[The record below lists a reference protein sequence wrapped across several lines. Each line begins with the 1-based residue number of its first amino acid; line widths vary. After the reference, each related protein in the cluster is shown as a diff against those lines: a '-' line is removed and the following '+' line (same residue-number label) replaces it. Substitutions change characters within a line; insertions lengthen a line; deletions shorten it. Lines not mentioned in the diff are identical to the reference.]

1 MEIRRPPSDWQLF
14 KYILPY
20 GLRYRSQLLYSLLL
34 LLPLALAG
42 AIQPVIVQQAIDG
55 PIQEGVAAFLTG
67 NSGLQ
72 AKSKV
77 WLTLICLVL
86 FLSVAVRLLFLGWQG
101 FLVQKV
107 GQKIT
112 ADIRQDL
119 FHHITSLS
127 TSFFDRVP
135 VGKLITRL
143 TGDVEALG
151 DVFATGAVGIFSD
164 IASIL
169 VTIVVM
175 VILRWD
181 LSLLLIALIFPVT
194 ALIVY
199 FQLEYRAA
207 NFKVREHL
215 SELNS
220 ILQENIIGI
229 NVVQLFRREE
239 YNRNYHQQVNKKYNQ
254 EVNRTIFHESAVSAT
269 LAWVASIGIGGIL
282 WVGSRQILN
291 QSITFGELSA
301 FILFSRRLFEPL
313 RQLGEKFTVIQSGFT
328 AIERIQLIMSE
339 PIDIRDPVNPVSL
352 PAHGRGEI
360 RFENVSFAYKG
371 EEYVLKDI
379 NFTINAGEKVAL
391 VGPTGSGKS
400 TIVRLLSRLYEP
412 TKGRILIDGVD
423 IRHLT
428 QRELRTYVGVILQ
441 DPFLFSGDVQTNI
454 ALGDDYPI
462 EAIEAAARQMNV
474 HQFIEELPR
483 GYFTEVRAR
492 GTNLSA
498 GQKQLLAFARAAVR
512 NPRILILDE
521 ATSSLDVGTEFL
533 IQQALTK
540 LLQDRTAII
549 IAHRLSTVRH
559 VDRVLVLRRGE
570 LVEEGSQAEL
580 LAKGGLFAS
589 LYQLEQMGSIAL

>member
-1 MEIRRPPSDWQLF
+1 MEIRRPTSDWQLF

-20 GLRYRSQLLYSLLL
+20 GARYRGQLVFSLILL
-34 LLPLALAG
+34 IPLAVAG

-55 PIQEGVAAFLTG
+55 PIRQGVTAFLEG
-67 NSGLQ
+67 NKALQ
-72 AKSKV
+72 TESKF
-77 WLTLICLVL
+77 WLGFICLGLLLTV
-86 FLSVAVRLLFLGWQG
+86 VVRLIFLGWQG

-112 ADIRQDL
+112 ADIRQNL
-119 FHHITSLS
+119 FHHVSSLS
-127 TSFFDRVP
+127 TSFFDRIP

-164 IASIL
+164 IASIV

-175 VILRWD
+175 VALRWD
-181 LSLLLIALIFPVT
+181 LSLFLIALIFPVT

-199 FQLEYRAA
+199 FQLEYRKA

-239 YNRNYHQQVNKKYNQ
+239 YNRNYHKQVNKRYNQ
-254 EVNRTIFHESAVSAT
+254 EVNTTIFHESAVSAT

-282 WVGSRQILN
+282 WIGSKQILSS
-291 QSITFGELSA
+291 SITFGELSA

-328 AIERIQLIMSE
+328 AIERIQLIMAE
-339 PIDIRDPVNPVSL
+339 PIDIRDPARPLSL
-352 PAHGRGEI
+352 PPQGGGKI
-360 RFENVSFAYKG
+360 QFENVSFAYKPG
-371 EEYVLKDI
+371 EYVLKNL
-379 NFTINAGEKVAL
+379 NFTIEPGEKVAL

-400 TIVRLLSRLYEP
+400 SIVRLLSRLYEP
-412 TKGRILIDGVD
+412 TEGRILIDGVD
-423 IRHLT
+423 IRQLT

-454 ALGDDYPI
+454 ALGDDYPF
-462 EAIEAAARQMNV
+462 EAIERAARLMNV
-474 HQFIEELPR
+474 HQFIENLPR

-521 ATSSLDVGTEFL
+521 ATASLDVGTEYL
-533 IQQALTK
+533 IQQALAE
-540 LLQDRTAII
+540 LLKDRTAVI
-549 IAHRLSTVRH
+549 IAHRLSTVRN
-559 VDRVLVLRRGE
+559 VDRILVLRRGE
-570 LVEEGSQAEL
+570 LIEMGTQTEL
-580 LAKGGLFAS
+580 LNKGGLFAS
-589 LYQLEQMGSIAL
+589 LYQLEQMGV

>member
-1 MEIRRPPSDWQLF
+1 MEIRQPASDWQLF

-20 GLRYRSQLLYSLLL
+20 GMRYRGQLICSVLLL
-34 LLPLALAG
+34 VPLAVAG

-55 PIQEGVAAFLTG
+55 PIQK
-67 NSGLQ
+67 GLSDPALQ
-72 AKSKV
+72 GESKL
-77 WLTLICLVL
+77 WLSLICLGLLLTVI
-86 FLSVAVRLLFLGWQG
+86 VRLIFLGWQG

-107 GQKIT
+107 GQQIT

-119 FHHITSLS
+119 FHHISCLS
-127 TSFFDRVP
+127 TSFFDRMP

-164 IASIL
+164 IASIV

-175 VILRWD
+175 VALRWD
-181 LSLLLIALIFPVT
+181 LSLFLIALIFPVT

-199 FQLEYRAA
+199 FQWQYRIA

-229 NVVQLFRREE
+229 NVVQLFNRED
-239 YNRNYHQQVNKKYNQ
+239 YNRHYHQQVNKRYNQ
-254 EVNRTIFHESAVSAT
+254 EVNTTIFHESAVSAT

-282 WVGSRQILN
+282 WIGSRQILSN
-291 QSITFGELSA
+291 TITFGELSA
-301 FILFSRRLFEPL
+301 FILFARRLFEPL

-328 AIERIQLIMSE
+328 AIERIQLIMAE
-339 PIDIRDPVNPVSL
+339 PIEIRDPVHPLSL
-352 PAHGRGEI
+352 PPGGGGEI
-360 RFENVSFAYKG
+360 RFENVSFAYKPG
-371 EEYVLKDI
+371 EYVLKGI
-379 NFTINAGEKVAL
+379 NFTIAPGEKVAL

-412 TKGRILIDGVD
+412 TEGRILIDGVD

-454 ALGDDYPI
+454 ALGDDYSL
-462 EAIEAAARQMNV
+462 EEVEAAARRMNV
-474 HQFIEELPR
+474 HQFIENLPR

-492 GTNLSA
+492 GTNLSV
-498 GQKQLLAFARAAVR
+498 GQKQLIAFARAAIR
-512 NPRILILDE
+512 QPRVLILDE
-521 ATSSLDVGTEFL
+521 ATASLDVGTEFL
-533 IQQALTK
+533 IQQALTE
-540 LLQDRTAII
+540 LLQNRTAII

-559 VDRVLVLRRGE
+559 VDRILVLRRGE
-570 LVEEGSQAEL
+570 LVEMGTQAEL
-580 LAKGGLFAS
+580 LARGGLFAS
-589 LYQLEQMGSIAL
+589 LYQLEQMGV

>member
-1 MEIRRPPSDWQLF
+1 MEIRQPTSDWQLF

-20 GLRYRSQLLYSLLL
+20 GARYRGQLVFSLILL
-34 LLPLALAG
+34 IPLAVAG

-55 PIQEGVAAFLTG
+55 PIRQGVNAFLEG
-67 NSGLQ
+67 NKALQ
-72 AKSKV
+72 TESKL
-77 WLTLICLVL
+77 WLGFICLGLLLTV
-86 FLSVAVRLLFLGWQG
+86 VVRLIFLGWQG

-119 FHHITSLS
+119 FHHVSSLS
-127 TSFFDRVP
+127 TSFFDRIP

-164 IASIL
+164 IASIV

-175 VILRWD
+175 VALRWD
-181 LSLLLIALIFPVT
+181 LSLFLIALIFPVT

-199 FQLEYRAA
+199 FQLEYRQA

-229 NVVQLFRREE
+229 NVVQLFRRED
-239 YNRNYHQQVNKKYNQ
+239 YNRNYHKQINQRYNQ
-254 EVNRTIFHESAVSAT
+254 EVNKTIFHESAVSAT

-282 WVGSRQILN
+282 WIGSKQILSS
-291 QSITFGELSA
+291 SITFGELSA

-328 AIERIQLIMSE
+328 AIERIQLIMAE
-339 PIDIRDPVNPVSL
+339 PIDIRDPAHPLSL
-352 PAHGRGEI
+352 PPQGGGKI
-360 RFENVSFAYKG
+360 QFENVSFAYKPG
-371 EEYVLKDI
+371 EYVLKNL
-379 NFTINAGEKVAL
+379 NFTIEPGEKVAL

-400 TIVRLLSRLYEP
+400 SIVRLLSRLYEP
-412 TKGRILIDGVD
+412 TVGRILIDGVD
-423 IRHLT
+423 IRQLT

-454 ALGDDYPI
+454 ALGDDYPF
-462 EAIEAAARQMNV
+462 EAIEGAARLMNV
-474 HQFIEELPR
+474 HQFIQNLPR

-521 ATSSLDVGTEFL
+521 ATSSLDVGTEYL
-533 IQQALTK
+533 IQQALAE
-540 LLQDRTAII
+540 LLKNRTAVI
-549 IAHRLSTVRH
+549 IAHRLSTLRH
-559 VDRVLVLRRGE
+559 VDRILVLRRGE
-570 LVEEGSQAEL
+570 LIEMGTQAEL
-580 LAKGGLFAS
+580 LNKGGLFAS
-589 LYQLEQMGSIAL
+589 LYQLEQMGV